1 MKQSGRKSAESQSVL
16 APVEIETRVRAPVDL
31 SEFEASIWNQ
41 VVNTKPAEWFGG
53 DTIELLKSYC
63 KHVSQ
68 ANLID
73 SQLQCFTPDWLADKE
88 GLDRFD
94 KLNRLRDLNTK
105 QINALSRSM
114 RLTQQA
120 KYDAA
125 KAQRRDAKGG
135 GLTNDGKKPWER

>member
-1 MKQSGRKSAESQSVL
+1 MKQSGRESSESKAILTPIIEKRVSAP
-16 APVEIETRVRAPVDL
+16 ADL
-31 SEFEASIWNQ
+31 SDFETSIWNQ
-41 VVNTKPAEWFGG
+41 VVNTKSADWFGG
-53 DTIELLKSYC
+53 DTVELLKSYC
-63 KHVSQ
+63 KHVAQ

-73 SQLQCFTPDWLADKE
+73 YQLSQFEPSWLDDKE

-125 KAQRRDAKGG
+125 KAERKSRK
-135 GLTNDGKKPWER
+135 DGEKKPWQK

>member
-1 MKQSGRKSAESQSVL
+1 MNQQGRKSAESKAIL
-16 APVEIETRVRAPVDL
+16 TPVEIKQRIKPPCDL
-31 SEFEASIWNQ
+31 SQFEASIWMQ
-41 VVNTKPAEWFGG
+41 VVDDKPADWFGG
-53 DTIELLKSYC
+53 DSVELLKSYC
-63 KHVSQ
+63 KHVAQ

-73 SQLQCFTPDWLADKE
+73 QQLALFDSEWLADKE
-88 GLDRFD
+88 GLDRFE

-125 KAQRRDAKGG
+125 KAARKGG
-135 GLTNDGKKPWER
+135 PSPTEKKPWQK